1 MSSSETDNKLDFL
14 IREEKPDGTIHVRPR
29 FDFPL
34 NSIFSYMSKE
44 DKQILLKKSEEEQI
58 DETMAIS

>member
-34 NSIFSYMSKE
+34 NSIFF
-44 DKQILLKKSEEEQI
+44 L
-58 DETMAIS
+58 

>member
-34 NSIFSYMSKE
+34 NSIFSYSTIFIIYNYIV
-44 DKQILLKKSEEEQI
+44 DSIIL
-58 DETMAIS
+58 

>member
-34 NSIFSYMSKE
+34 NSIFSFMSKE
-44 DKQILLKKSEEEQI
+44 DKKLWRKRAW
-58 DETMAIS
+58 TR